1 MDRQIDKSTQ
11 RKARNK
17 RIISISLWC
26 AGGIA
31 LIVALTIYLGGGNIK
46 ESDLTTGTVT
56 RGVLETSVAG
66 SGRIVPAFEEMV
78 NSPIASRIMAVYA
91 KPGDSVR
98 AGMPLLQLDLQ
109 SAETEYHNLHDQ
121 HVIKN
126 NELTQLRLSNRT
138 QLSDIE
144 MKVKIK
150 EMEVNRLAI
159 EVENEQ
165 RLDSLGSGT
174 GDRVRQAQTA
184 LATGRLELQGLR
196 DRLVNERE
204 RLAALEEAAKLE
216 LAGSERNLQMME
228 RTLSE
233 GRIPAPLDGVL
244 TYLNTKIG
252 STISVG
258 ERVAVVGDLS
268 HFKVEGDIPEGSSY
282 KVRPGA
288 DVIVRLGNV
297 ELEGSVVNIE
307 PQSTSGAVPFTVSL
321 SDASNPRLRP
331 GVRVQVYISYGVK
344 DDVLLIPNGSYYN
357 GPGSYQLF
365 VKDGNK
371 LQRRI
376 VTLGDCN
383 RNFVEVTAGLE
394 TGETVVISDM
404 SKFEKHSTLTIK

>member
-365 VKDGNK
+365 VKDSNK
-371 LQRRI
+371 LHRRI